1 MSRFPRR
8 DWIYATSAQLRYIRL
23 LNNQCMGDGLYIRD
37 WDRILRSE
45 VDGIIRTL
53 KERIATRKERL
64 DQALA
69 ARVSKGTP

>member
-23 LNNQCMGDGLYIRD
+23 LLNQCFAARVEGYYVRD

-45 VDGIIRTL
+45 ATEMIGTL
-53 KERIATRKERL
+53 KRRL
-64 DQALA
+64 EA
-69 ARVSKGTP
+69 AKVVSK